1 MMDLRC
7 RMLDDI
13 RAIEFMAVELNLF
26 LDINPHDHRALNEYN
41 DYTRQ
46 LKELKYQFE
55 QHFGPLTNFGYSY
68 SLHHWRWIDRPW
80 PWEAC

>member
-1 MMDLRC
+1 MLDVRC
-7 RMLDDI
+7 RLLNEI
-13 RAIEFMAVELNLF
+13 RAIEFMALELNLY

-46 LKELKYQFE
+46 LKELKYRFE
-55 QHFGPLTNFGYSY
+55 KQFGPLINFGFSY
-68 SLHHWRWIDRPW
+68 SLHHWKWIESPW